1 VHSLQF
7 LILCCD
13 GVWDALSNDDAAAFV
28 AQAWGG
34 LRAGDTRL
42 LRHSQAATGM
52 AAAAAATAVEGGGGS
67 SGGGGIGFG
76 GGLAAAL
83 AAATTSSAPPP
94 LASVA
99 PAAIPWD
106 PKEAAAHVAEALADE
121 ALARG
126 SRDNITAL
134 VVAFPAVMQ

>member
-1 VHSLQF
+1 M
-7 LILCCD
+7 LCCD

-34 LRAGDTRL
+34 LRAGDTWL

-52 AAAAAATAVEGGGGS
+52 AAAAAAAAAAGGGG
-67 SGGGGIGFG
+67 GGGGM
-76 GGLAAAL
+76 
-83 AAATTSSAPPP
+83 AATTTAPSA
-94 LASVA
+94 AG
-99 PAAIPWD
+99 AIAWD

-134 VVAFPAVMQ
+134 VVAFPAMQ